1 MLKCTKCM
9 APLKGELFNTPE
21 MSRCP
26 SCGVLIKA
34 DVFPALFREL
44 PTGNSGETLLMD
56 DEAACFYHPGKKA
69 VVPCSVC
76 GRFLC
81 ALCDIDFNGR
91 HICPSCLETGKK
103 KRKIRNLENHRMLY
117 DNMALYLAVIP
128 MMFIF
133 PTILTAPAV
142 LFITLRYWKAP
153 ASLIP
158 RTKIRFITAFFLAG
172 CQLLGWAVFFYS
184 LATR

>member
-1 MLKCTKCM
+1 
-9 APLKGELFNTPE
+9 
-21 MSRCP
+21 
-26 SCGVLIKA
+26 
-34 DVFPALFREL
+34 
-44 PTGNSGETLLMD
+44 
-56 DEAACFYHPGKKA
+56 
-69 VVPCSVC
+69 
-76 GRFLC
+76 
-81 ALCDIDFNGR
+81 
-91 HICPSCLETGKK
+91 
-103 KRKIRNLENHRMLY
+103 MLY

>member
-1 MLKCTKCM
+1 M

-103 KRKIRNLENHRMLY
+103 NGRSETLKTIGCFMIIWRYIWLL
-117 DNMALYLAVIP
+117 
-128 MMFIF
+128 F
-133 PTILTAPAV
+133 P
-142 LFITLRYWKAP
+142 
-153 ASLIP
+153 
-158 RTKIRFITAFFLAG
+158 
-172 CQLLGWAVFFYS
+172 
-184 LATR
+184 